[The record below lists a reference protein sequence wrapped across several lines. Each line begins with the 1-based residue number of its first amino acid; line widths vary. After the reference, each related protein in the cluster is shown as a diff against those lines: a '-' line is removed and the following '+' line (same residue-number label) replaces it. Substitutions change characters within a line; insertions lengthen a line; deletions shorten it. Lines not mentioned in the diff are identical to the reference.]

1 MRQWDNLKL
10 CEWTLKSNDMCF
22 HKREADW
29 DYRRGHIDSGEHD
42 MKQEVETSIMQLPA
56 KNSKD
61 FLLLSEA
68 VRKKKT
74 RNKLSSKASG
84 GVMANGHILFRLLSS
99 RMWRKTSAVLNHQIC
114 GNFIT
119 VAIYSFLFVI

>member
-1 MRQWDNLKL
+1 MNELLNPTTCVFIKEKQTEIIGKDILTQEN
-10 CEWTLKSNDMCF
+10 
-22 HKREADW
+22 
-29 DYRRGHIDSGEHD
+29 D
-42 MKQEVETSIMQLPA
+42 MKQEVETSIMKLPA

-68 VRKKKT
+68 VRKKKKKKKKQT

-99 RMWRKTSAVLNHQIC
+99 RM
-114 GNFIT
+114 
-119 VAIYSFLFVI
+119 